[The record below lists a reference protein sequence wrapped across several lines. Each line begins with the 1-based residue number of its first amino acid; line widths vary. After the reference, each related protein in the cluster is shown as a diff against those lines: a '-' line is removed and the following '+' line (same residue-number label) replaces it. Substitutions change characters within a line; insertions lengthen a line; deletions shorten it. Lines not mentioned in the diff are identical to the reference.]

1 MRIANNGRALLWYVQ
16 AVWLALIFSLA
27 MFSPAY
33 SLPIDENQ
41 NFTLIPSSISQKI
54 ARFSGFGSRVTGYPG
69 YYNATQYIKSFFKNL
84 SLDVIEQKYRVLV
97 PIDRGSYIEV
107 SDSSSVEKLP
117 VYPLWPNLVQVSSG
131 IVEGRLVYAR
141 GESLEDFDGKDLD
154 GAIVVMDLASS
165 GDRWVDALSFGASA
179 VVFVG
184 GECNRYQAMQK
195 LLLTPLYAP
204 RAYAPGDAGSRLVKL
219 ATRGLRA
226 KLVINVSWEEVEAEN
241 VVGVIKG
248 AKTPDEA
255 VVVTAHYDSFSIV
268 PALSPGSDEAS
279 SVAVLLTLAEFYA
292 RGKPDR
298 TLIFAALSGHWE
310 GLAGAREFIEAF
322 FFNQKLPYKVLAL
335 VNLDL
340 SSDGDQV
347 SALHIGHFYKYGSA
361 GGGPEIVSRYNW
373 IKNIIGKVRQEVLP
387 ELGLSPYALND
398 VLTQYYWDS
407 TILEPI
413 ILDSEPAALAGL
425 PAFSLVT
432 SFARRLYWWTPFDTL
447 DRVDVGKLQTQTL
460 VVHAVLSQIL
470 SSSGVP
476 LYDVARVRLYG
487 RGGPASFI
495 TLRGKVVFFN
505 LTKGWYDPLPGAIV
519 RVGVNPQASFLPFA
533 NIFVKSDSRGE
544 FEVHGLPVATV
555 LSYRTAVFVEAW
567 YLDETSRIK
576 YAPDLG
582 TYGARTF
589 PPYLSLWTHPENATA
604 VVFECASIEL
614 FDMLNPAYMRRGVIG
629 DPTSSGDLAYLTE
642 QARLMP
648 YSLNE
653 YSEPLF
659 YGTLYNPKERV
670 ALVFVQPRFKA
681 VIALQRGVVKIGN
694 VGVLVNSSPS
704 NPEGEGF
711 QLESPGDRLRVTFTA
726 LRFAKDMYSVSSYRY
741 SILSSRFVSSPTAP
755 EVLSKAEMFIEK
767 AEAYLRNKTY
777 SKAYGNALLAWSWAL
792 TAYDVHVMPLIF
804 DLSGT
809 AVVFYALLLPF
820 AFFFERLAL
829 RQSGLR
835 RLLATVAVAGVLLTV
850 FSFVHPSLALIS
862 NSALA
867 LAGILV
873 LTFLL
878 FVTAIL
884 SSETSRIV
892 EEESVKR
899 LGMHTFQKLRVSLAE
914 VFSSVALESMRRYRL
929 RTLLTLLTMLSIT
942 IAVVSL
948 TSSSYMLGV
957 TTSKLPYSAYYEGFL
972 LKKGRSEPPYNVLD
986 VYTAYAVDALL
997 EGAGRACLRVRLW
1010 PSTVYPLGRVAY
1022 LKPEVGSNATVT
1034 VRGILGL
1041 EPFESRILLKS
1052 ALIRGRLF
1060 EEYDYYACLLTDSQA
1075 KALGVDVGDVIDLH
1089 GLKLLVV
1096 GVLSSQALGQIRDL
1110 DDLAVTPLDPRTI
1123 PQYAV
1128 SQAQAR
1134 IAYPL
1139 PYDDVLIVPSGLA
1152 LDLGGSV
1159 WSIAVYLKSEIP
1171 RAEAEAAAAFLAKTL
1186 EVPVYVGSSAGV
1198 IGYSRI
1204 VTWSLMGWESVV
1216 VLLVIGSLNIVIT
1229 FMASVR
1235 ERTKDI
1241 MVYSAVGL
1249 PPRGTFAMFLT
1260 ESLVYSSIVIPIGY
1274 IAGVVLNYLL
1284 YLAGIL
1290 PTTYVLNFSSL
1301 SLALSLL
1308 ALIAVIVLSS
1318 IYPALAASGIIT
1330 PSLERRWRIP
1340 TSPRGD
1346 LWEIPLP
1353 VTATS
1358 KQEALAMLLYL
1369 KEYLEGSGRVTV
1381 YYTVLEEPLLRDGSI
1396 VFKAALAPKELN
1408 ITQEATVLAYEAS
1421 LNRYGFLVRITRLTG
1436 RYETWRTSNY
1446 YFVDS
1451 LRKQLLLWRSLREE
1465 DRRKYL
1471 EKVK

>member
-1 MRIANNGRALLWYVQ
+1 MLV
-16 AVWLALIFSLA
+16 FSLA
-27 MFSPAY
+27 MFAPAY

-41 NFTLIPSSISQKI
+41 GFTLSPNSIFQKVAYI
-54 ARFSGFGSRVTGYPG
+54 SGFDSRVTGYPG
-69 YYNATQYIKSFFKNL
+69 YYNATYYIKSFFENL
-84 SLDVIEQKYRVLV
+84 GLEIIEQKYRVLV

-107 SDSSSVEKLP
+107 ADSSSSEKLSI
-117 VYPLWPNLVQVSSG
+117 YPLWPNLVQVSSG
-131 IVEGRLVYAR
+131 IIEGRLVYAR
-141 GESLEDFDGKDLD
+141 GESLEDFDGKDLE

-165 GDRWVDALSFGASA
+165 GDRWIDALNFGANA

-204 RAYAPGDAGSRLVKL
+204 RAYAPGDAGSRLVEL

-226 KLVINVSWEEVEAEN
+226 KLVVNMSWEEVEAEN
-241 VVGVIKG
+241 VVGIIKG
-248 AKTPDEA
+248 AKIPDEA
-255 VVVTAHYDSFSIV
+255 IVVTAHYDSFSIV

-298 TLIFAALSGHWE
+298 TLVFAALSGHWQ
-310 GLAGAREFIEAF
+310 GLAGAREFVETF
-322 FFNQKLPYKVLAL
+322 FFDQKLPYKVIAL

-347 SALHIGHFYKYGSA
+347 SAFHIGHFYKYGSA

-373 IKNIIGKVRQEVLP
+373 IKNVIGKVRQGVLP

-407 TILEPI
+407 TMLEPI

-447 DRVDVGKLQTQTL
+447 DKVDVGKLQSQAL
-460 VVHAVLSQIL
+460 VVYAVLSQIL

-519 RVGVNPQASFLPFA
+519 RVGINPQASFLLFA
-533 NIFVKSDSRGE
+533 NIFVKTDSKGE
-544 FEVHGLPVATV
+544 FEIHGLPVATV

-567 YLDETSRIK
+567 YLDEASRIR

-589 PPYLSLWTHPENATA
+589 PPYLSLWTHPENATT
-604 VVFECASIEL
+604 VVFECATIEL

-629 DPTSSGDLAYLTE
+629 DPTSSGDLAYLNE

-659 YGTLYNPKERV
+659 YGTLYNPRERV
-670 ALVFVQPRFKA
+670 ALVFVQPKFKA
-681 VIALQRGVVKIGN
+681 VIALQRGVVRVGN
-694 VGVLVNSSPS
+694 VGVLVNSSRS

-711 QLESPGDRLRVTFTA
+711 QLASAGDRLRVTFTA
-726 LRFAKDMYSVSSYRY
+726 LRFAKDMHSVSSYRY

-755 EVLSKAEMFIEK
+755 EVLFKAEFFIDK
-767 AEAYLRNKTY
+767 AEGYLKNKTY
-777 SKAYGNALLAWSWAL
+777 SKAYGYALLAWSWAL
-792 TAYDVHVMPLIF
+792 TAYDVHVMPMIF

-835 RLLATVAVAGVLLTV
+835 RLLATVAVAGVLLTA

-948 TSSSYMLGV
+948 TSSSYMLAV

-972 LKKGRSEPPYNVLD
+972 LKKGRSEPPYNVMD
-986 VYTAYAVDALL
+986 VYTTYAVSALL
-997 EGAGRACLRVRLW
+997 EEAGNACPRVRLW

-1022 LKPEVGSNATVT
+1022 LKPERGGNATVT

-1041 EPFESRILLKS
+1041 EPLESQILLKNT
-1052 ALIRGRLF
+1052 LIQGRLF
-1060 EEYDYYACLLTDSQA
+1060 EKYDYYTCLLTDNQA
-1075 KALGVDVGDVIDLH
+1075 QALGVEVGDVIDLH
-1089 GLKLLVV
+1089 GLKLLIV

-1128 SQAQAR
+1128 AQTQAR
-1134 IAYPL
+1134 VAYPL
-1139 PYDDVLIVPSGLA
+1139 PYDDVLIVPSKLA
-1152 LDLGGSV
+1152 LDLGGSI
-1159 WSIAVYLKSEIP
+1159 WSIAVYLKSETP
-1171 RAEAEAAAAFLAKTL
+1171 QAKAEAAALLAKTL
-1186 EVPVYVGSSAGV
+1186 EVPIYVGTAAGV
-1198 IGYSRI
+1198 VGYSRI

-1216 VLLVIGSLNIVIT
+1216 VLLVIGGLNIVIT

-1274 IAGVVLNYLL
+1274 IAGVAFNYLL
-1284 YLAGIL
+1284 YLAGVL

-1318 IYPALAASGIIT
+1318 LYPALAASGIIT
-1330 PSLERRWRIP
+1330 PSLERKWKIP

-1358 KQEALAMLLYL
+1358 RQEALAMLLYL

-1381 YYTVLEEPLLRDGSI
+1381 YYTVVEEPSLREGSI
-1396 VFKAALAPKELN
+1396 IFKATLAPKELN
-1408 ITQEATVLAYEAS
+1408 ITQEATVLVYEAS

-1451 LRKQLLLWRSLREE
+1451 LRKQLLLWRSLRDE
-1465 DRRKYL
+1465 DRRRYL